1 MVLAANVPVIS
12 YVGDSLAN
20 SFSFPYPVFSD
31 TQILVQAIDTTQ
43 GVIDTLVL
51 GTDYTVSGLS
61 SSNNGP
67 ASTCTVVLVNAGQ
80 AWLSG
85 DNLALNWT
93 LSITLNVPLAQTFSF
108 RNQGDFYRTSLEN
121 SLDYQMMCIQQ
132 LQVNGYVLIDI
143 VTGDFYRIFMVN
155 GVLSQMQIT

>member
-12 YVGDSLAN
+12 YVGDGSAS
-20 SFSFPYPVFSD
+20 SFSFPYPIFND
-31 TQILVQAIDTTQ
+31 TQIVVQAINTST
-43 GVIDTLVL
+43 GVIETLVL
-51 GTDYTVSGLS
+51 NTDYTVLRLIV
-61 SSNNGP
+61 NQTQATP
-67 ASTCTVVLVNAGQ
+67 VTVQLTDLGQ
-80 AWLSG
+80 AWISG
-85 DNLALNWT
+85 GNLATDWT
-93 LSITLNVPLAQTFSF
+93 LSIAYSVPFAQTFSF

-143 VTGDFYRIFMVN
+143 ITGDYYRLFMVN